1 LHDDIAAV
9 IHPLAQK
16 LCDEFYSGGAAR
28 SSEAMSSHW
37 SSCSKEFRL
46 SIDDSGRPRL
56 LGYGFGESDRRP
68 AWLGSAIAWLEIAS
82 KTCCYFP
89 ITEMTRAIFWGREI
103 VRSMGLY
110 FGPDAFRQLCV
121 LRLLKQ
127 WLPQE
132 PRKILVIGDG
142 PGILSAFFHKTWPQA
157 EIVLIDLGATLA
169 IQAQNLT
176 QAFPKAGHQEGL
188 REWGGGMSFGIFRQ
202 KESLFLSA

>member
-1 LHDDIAAV
+1 V

-188 REWGGGMSFGIFRQ
+188 REWGGGGRGYVMLGK
-202 KESLFLSA
+202 KECLS